1 MSSSSVPLQPTVNF
15 TCPDIDFTKAEL
27 IRITEDLKKISNTPL
42 EDVSESI
49 TSIVKDL
56 EVLCHKDLEH
66 LRSQNT
72 KLRKWGYELA
82 DEVSYLRTRLS
93 ELEKGESDD

>member
-1 MSSSSVPLQPTVNF
+1 MNSNSVPLQPTVNF

-27 IRITEDLKKISNTPL
+27 IRISEELKKISTTPL
-42 EDVSESI
+42 ENVQESLS
-49 TSIVKDL
+49 SIGKDL
-56 EVLCHKDLEH
+56 EIIAHKDLEH

-72 KLRKWGYELA
+72 KLRCWGYELA

-93 ELEKGESDD
+93 EYQQHMEDL